1 MEYGVKVPEVCENI
15 QNSVVKALETMT
27 GLAVGPINILVQ
39 GVRFKEAEKPAL
51 EEENDSAEEFFDEE
65 DFYVEE
71 DMLTGKKDQKEQ
83 DV

>member
-1 MEYGVKVPEVCENI
+1 MLFRSEL
-15 QNSVVKALETMT
+15 QD
-27 GLAVGPINILVQ
+27 
-39 GVRFKEAEKPAL
+39 AL

>member
-1 MEYGVKVPEVCENI
+1 MPE
-15 QNSVVKALETMT
+15 
-27 GLAVGPINILVQ
+27 IL
-39 GVRFKEAEKPAL
+39 RSFRSFRMPL

-71 DMLTGKKDQKEQ
+71 DMLTGKEDQKEK

>member
-1 MEYGVKVPEVCENI
+1 MKDWRKNTTKKTTMRSCVREKSDRRAGCNTGGRDRGCRRSSGVSGA
-15 QNSVVKALETMT
+15 QD
-27 GLAVGPINILVQ
+27 
-39 GVRFKEAEKPAL
+39 AL

>member
-1 MEYGVKVPEVCENI
+1 MKKTLLSFFLFTLTSFATATCNLNTPIIDSGFYNQYSP
-15 QNSVVKALETMT
+15 TMISDIT
-27 GLAVGPINILVQ
+27 SSLAVFQ
-39 GVRFKEAEKPAL
+39 
-51 EEENDSAEEFFDEE
+51 EFFDEE